1 MKHSPSFN
9 TIMIL
14 RPDFFS
20 LIYGNF
26 FSDLGSGEWG
36 DEKKKSSEINWSFSE
51 FFFKFSRTNSKTSKV
66 NQYSVLNL

>member
-1 MKHSPSFN
+1 MTQQSLLEAFTVFN

-36 DEKKKSSEINWSFSE
+36 DEKKK
-51 FFFKFSRTNSKTSKV
+51 K
-66 NQYSVLNL
+66 L